1 MGQKA
6 QRALGLKTL
15 VSALWVYYT
24 KSMKTTTL
32 ILTLILSA
40 CCAFSSTG
48 PGNTKHALRRLASKE
63 ATGSK
68 KAPITA
74 IKTLSN
80 AHNKEATSLTSP
92 MNYRRLGQKLE
103 VLMSQSAHKQLLN
116 RRQAFQHEINAMS
129 EILPCVIA
137 LQTNPTPS
145 ELTWVELLIK
155 DQVINQ
161 TLSTTLLQ
169 LLEKKDYAMLAQEI
183 SDYYAIPL
191 DRDLE
196 TLSCRNLREEVV
208 NSALNYALRHP
219 HKPNL
224 PLREL
229 LKSWK
234 VTERTKTHLRK
245 FLNYPGLLEQS
256 QTEFKQFVRD
266 AYNQHQKGLRQ
277 SYNSPEVQ
285 ATIRAY
291 TLTLEELRSFL
302 AKHHR
307 QPMWNSPA
315 NERRLYNTLQLILT
329 RNTTNTFYETETI
342 KRQMRDLLSEYPNRP
357 FYEFKEDFD
366 AFRAK
371 HNRLPQSLQERPSA
385 SLHERTL
392 YEEMVRF
399 MTDGQLILTK

>member
-1 MGQKA
+1 
-6 QRALGLKTL
+6 
-15 VSALWVYYT
+15 
-24 KSMKTTTL
+24 MKKTTL

-40 CCAFSSTG
+40 CCAFCSTG
-48 PGNTKHALRRLASKE
+48 PGNAKQALRRMAAKE
-63 ATGSK
+63 TTGNK
-68 KAPITA
+68 KAPVTA
-74 IKTLSN
+74 IKKLSEP
-80 AHNKEATSLTSP
+80 HKGGTSLNSP
-92 MNYRRLGQKLE
+92 ASYRRMGQKLE
-103 VLMSQSAHKQLLN
+103 VLMSKSSYKQLLN

-129 EILPCVIA
+129 EILPRVIA
-137 LQTNPTPS
+137 LQTNPTSS
-145 ELTWVELLIK
+145 ELAWIKLLIK
-155 DQVINQ
+155 DQVINN

-169 LLEKKDYAMLAQEI
+169 LLENKDYAMLAQEI

-196 TLSCRNLREEVV
+196 TLSRKNLREEVV

-234 VTERTKTHLRK
+234 VSERTKTHLRK

-277 SYNSPEVQ
+277 SYNSPEVK

-291 TLTLEELRSFL
+291 TLTLEELRNFL

-342 KRQMRDLLSEYPNRP
+342 KRQMRDLLAEYPNRP

-392 YEEMVRF
+392 YDEMVRF
-399 MTDGQLILTK
+399 MTDGQLLLTK